1 MGGKSSWIRLLMAC
15 GGRRRE
21 RSQRGPGLQLGGVDR
36 RAGPG
41 AGGAQGMSWAW
52 LSPRV
57 ELKILR
63 EDESLGNVL

>member
-1 MGGKSSWIRLLMAC
+1 MEDQDEIGASEGQDFSRGEWTGGQGWGL
-15 GGRRRE
+15 
-21 RSQRGPGLQLGGVDR
+21 RGAR
-36 RAGPG
+36 
-41 AGGAQGMSWAW
+41 GMSRVW